1 MIFISIDTEII
12 QNHLD
17 IRGFLPNKKT
27 LHTNNTIKLP
37 YFMWNPRNENFSS
50 IILDKFSITPV
61 DAEAL
66 LPDAVF
72 IQASIAKNKKFCY
85 NENGNPTGMKIIAA
99 YSLVTA
105 SLKEDYGRQQLDY
118 YPGASFELRFFCD
131 PHLQQPL
138 SFDVLDVKCL
148 LKLLKI

>member
-1 MIFISIDTEII
+1 
-12 QNHLD
+12 
-17 IRGFLPNKKT
+17 
-27 LHTNNTIKLP
+27 
-37 YFMWNPRNENFSS
+37 MWNPRNENFSS
-50 IILDKFSITPV
+50 IILDKFSIKPV
-61 DAEAL
+61 DAKAL

-105 SLKEDYGRQQLDY
+105 SLKEDYGRQQLDF
-118 YPGASFELRFFCD
+118 YPGVSFELRFFCD
-131 PHLQQPL
+131 PHLQHPL